1 MEGSSPES
9 DSKPAARPD
18 DSEPKSQA
26 EASFD
31 PTRGFEQ
38 HAAIANLLSLQGNEL
53 QTSLQQLQQQQFAS
67 AAAPAEAQPQHD
79 QAPYSYPASSLY
91 AAESAAGFANLLPAS
106 APSLT
111 EDAARQLPSY
121 PATSLYAATAA
132 AGLPN
137 LLPASAPSISEDQI
151 RQSQL
156 SYMLLQEQF
165 LQQQQH
171 HQRQLQQ
178 QQGLMNLFAGSPVT
192 QSDPSVSSATADF
205 PYSNSMTG
213 AIPYSGAAAAVA
225 DVASAFPQS
234 QRDFAVTFRNQT
246 AHLQRQNFNAS
257 TDRSRNQPP
266 HASKAA
272 KAKKSKASKEK
283 EKGRPKRPLSAYNLF
298 FKEER
303 QAMLSQIPDKPK
315 DDMQHPRRSKKNPNR
330 SKPHGKVSFES
341 MAKIIGAKW
350 QNCPSDRKKQYQ
362 RLAEADGARY
372 KAEMEVWKSRQA
384 AAMTEQHNLLAQQV
398 DPKIM
403 EEYIQQQSE
412 AAEQQ
417 QHARNIGGGSSTHN
431 KGRSRHRKSSGN
443 SLSDTLSEEEE
454 DHHEEDSGK
463 KKEEDDPNEP

>member
-18 DSEPKSQA
+18 DSETKSQ
-26 EASFD
+26 SHDSRFD

-38 HAAIANLLSLQGNEL
+38 QAAIANLLSLQGNEL

-67 AAAPAEAQPQHD
+67 AAAPAQAQNE
-79 QAPYSYPASSLY
+79 QAPYTYPASSLY
-91 AAESAAGFANLLPAS
+91 AADSAAGFANLLPAS
-106 APSLT
+106 APSLS

-121 PATSLYAATAA
+121 PASSLYTATAA

-165 LQQQQH
+165 LQQQQ
-171 HQRQLQQ
+171 RQQQQ

-192 QSDPSVSSATADF
+192 QSDPSISSVISDF
-205 PYSNSMTG
+205 PYSNSMIG

-234 QRDFAVTFRNQT
+234 QRDFAVTLRNQT

-257 TDRSRNQPP
+257 TDRSRNQPQP
-266 HASKAA
+266 ASKAA
-272 KAKKSKASKEK
+272 KAKKTKVTKEK

-417 QHARNIGGGSSTHN
+417 QHARNTSGSSSTHN

-443 SLSDTLSEEEE
+443 SLSDTPSEEEE

-463 KKEEDDPNEP
+463 KKEEDEEDPNEA